1 MANYC
6 YATNKSVD
14 EIIAEALNFGTTPE
28 AIHKATLIRGLYD
41 KTYPESNIKFDL
53 AGDTAERFIDETSG
67 DTRKIM
73 LGTLQKFLS
82 NLRKEHFSVSPS
94 IGASMLHSYT
104 NLKENIPA
112 RVRRDRVRLIASLFS
127 RAVDA
132 LQQAHP
138 SFTRTQIV
146 NGVVDKGVNRFG
158 ELFIFDQIFEY
169 LMNVYGRLGSNQYAS
184 KQIQNMLYNWQAL
197 TTLVRR
203 ELINTEGVKM
213 GNKFEYAEETNYINY
228 LDDDT
233 SILID
238 PEETLHESWNS
249 GNSTK
254 SLFGEINSKIKRFL
268 SGIPEMEYTWNSD
281 KADFVAK
288 LKTDDIGFNLFMN
301 PIEAYNAIKKFTRG
315 STTQD
320 TFLSMLELA
329 QKDNKN
335 AWLVNVTNA
344 LRNNNELLSALY
356 SSTRSNTQ
364 LYSLLVPDTKSNKKG
379 FRRFLL
385 KLLNRI
391 NSGRN
396 ESFATRIILGAG
408 ATKETVYNE
417 GGYLINAN
425 VEQVAAALQKVVNE
439 DWFKDENNEESKKPT
454 THIAKYVADLV
465 PILNKLGI
473 DISSEDLINISSTY
487 KSLKKFKELVK
498 NLSVHGL
505 GRKNIVAIKNAN
517 TKDNP
522 ITYAAFLQKLTV
534 KKEENPLT
542 EYIRKINDSL
552 SGLTYEKRFESKVKY
567 KNSKGET
574 VTMHSEILPSFMGDF
589 FDEIHSY
596 ISANDK
602 KGLKAHLENRYL
614 GCPIFQQDGEI
625 LNKWL
630 DELIKCC
637 DNKDVDLEDSFA
649 ADFIYIRLLG
659 SKSKPSTDF
668 TSNMQLLDMITEY
681 FSEYEV
687 SHNSDNALYPVFILG
702 DSGVSKYIKAKR
714 YSAES
719 LYDMFYT
726 VYRQEFRR
734 KELVEATKGAIKGFS
749 GVENFFKNKDK
760 FSYLS
765 FFNSK
770 EYESFSFEDA
780 QVAEIK
786 NEIREQ
792 LKKEVEVF
800 KQRLQREG
808 LLETIDH
815 DGVTSY
821 KFLSS
826 SITPRNIDAV
836 VEEYYLN
843 SKFAMIQQ
851 LQLMTIDP
859 SFYKNTKYAQ
869 KRYKETHSSGK
880 ALNVDATDK
889 SGNKYSKDGIERA
902 IYINEV
908 KVNAEDTNSN
918 FMQVIANLYG
928 KDSEI
933 YDMYKENALTDGQG
947 WRTLDSYI
955 AILGMAGE
963 DVTAA
968 RELQSYLKKLHD
980 DYPDG
985 DIPAEKLNEVENMF
999 LVLQPLK
1006 PFTFTHER
1014 IPLNNT
1020 EYSLIPVQHKCS
1032 EMVLIPELLPK
1043 GKLRDMA
1050 LYMEDKGI
1058 DVAYATSVIK
1068 VGSFG
1073 SVDIHDKNNAE
1084 ELVDSLNEAYV
1095 HEISYSD
1102 YRLQSVPPVHN
1113 NGTRQIGT
1121 QLKKQIMAGIDM
1133 AGNYSKYFKD
1143 KNQTFNLGES
1153 NPNARPTG
1161 ANIVALYNSLIIAD
1175 ILEAYDDFKS
1185 KISNPQKLSDMLIQN
1200 IISNDRESLD
1210 NLAPL
1215 STTEV
1220 DGKTEFAMPLFEGSM
1235 EHDVSAFILSYF
1247 RNTVNKHKGFGGS
1260 LVQASAMGLTGYS
1273 EDNNLK
1279 FVTNEDKTNILYAE
1293 CEVPFDLSYV
1303 NSKGETVQLRYE
1315 DYCNE
1320 DGTLIEEDGEP
1331 KLEREF
1337 PGITSFVAYRIPT
1350 ENTYSL
1356 LNLKAVR
1363 YSRKISGGTIKVP
1376 AQGTTIAGFDFDID
1390 KLYFMLRRFKE
1401 REDYQRGRLDRFISY
1416 DLSKTARQ
1424 NSKVARN
1431 NLLIDLIQARLM
1443 DPETLENRTTPGG
1456 FKGPSK
1462 AARYIRELLYG
1473 EIPEYS
1479 SDLDSVIEK
1488 QIENSTEDPE
1498 PNYDITDPYTMVIY
1512 NQQNQVA
1519 GKLIGIF
1526 ANHVTNHAFSTLMKR
1541 FTLIEPISF
1550 AGHSYNNLLSS
1561 EGINLSQNIAEYL
1574 ASSVDAVKDPVLN
1587 YLNLNTLTADT
1598 AILLARLGYKPK
1610 EIGLLLNQ
1618 PIIKEVC
1625 KIAFNN
1631 DASLSAAITEVS
1643 RIYSMDSMTPDENA
1657 LTTNTLISNILE
1669 YRKAE
1674 ESGMTLKDAGPDFIN
1689 SQLNALALFKDA
1701 SRKANHLKDFVT
1713 ALKSTASSA
1722 VGSNFGDIY
1731 ARIEGIKNCVD
1742 YFSSNTSAFS
1752 IAVTDTLDFPID
1764 MNLGYED
1771 KKMDKYADNLVNNPL
1786 GFEQAMLDANR
1797 DMIKQI
1803 AKYYPYE
1810 TPLFKNA
1817 RENFS
1822 MISRGS
1828 SLDSRTIQD
1837 IHKDLILY
1845 LLANKPGSRFNSE
1858 DYTQVPN
1865 REFVTNKTYFLK
1877 IFPRV
1882 LLSVLNSNPELAKL
1896 AIFSNM
1902 DYNIFEEGII
1912 DITINNV
1919 NNQESYVKNEMTES
1933 WEELYRNEETRALAE
1948 ELFYYCYYKAG
1959 FNYSPISFMHLSP
1972 SILKMN
1978 LEVNKEDGESKSYT
1992 DFLRDVLK
2000 GDVYTTINLS
2010 KFITQFAIN
2019 HTDNY
2024 RFCHDATKNLTT
2036 DLISEFAM
2044 QDGTVQDSFSLNI
2057 PVLGDHKSKFIK
2069 QQNDSY
2075 SWIPAIKVVL
2085 GVETMLYVADNIN
2098 FTNEASMTYR
2108 RVKSIP
2114 NPNSPMYSSGDIVR
2128 DNLNRS
2134 TSREDLVAPDN
2145 VDDID
2150 TSIQSEGSI
2159 GLDYMLRQIPQ
2170 SIVSSGLVN
2179 AETFELFTNSIK
2191 QILENGEKT
2200 NAMEVY
2206 KNRAKFATES
2216 GNVECLDEHGNK
2228 AKLC

>member
-14 EIIAEALNFGTTPE
+14 EIIAKALNFGTTPE

-41 KTYPESNIKFDL
+41 RTYPNSNIKFDL
-53 AGDTAERFIDETSG
+53 EGDGEAEKYLDPAQAKE
-67 DTRKIM
+67 KIAV
-73 LGTLQKFLS
+73 LASFLS
-82 NLRKEHFSVSPS
+82 SLRKEHFSVSPS

-104 NLKENIPA
+104 NLKKNIPA
-112 RVRRDRVRLIASLFS
+112 RVRRNRVRLVASLFS
-127 RAVDA
+127 VAVDSI
-132 LQQAHP
+132 QQAHP

-169 LMNVYGRLGSNQYAS
+169 LMNIYGRFSSNSYAS
-184 KQIQNMLYNWQAL
+184 EQVQNMLYNWQAL

-203 ELINTEGVKM
+203 ELMTTEGVKI

-238 PEETLHESWNS
+238 PEEAPHESWNS

-254 SLFGEINSKIKRFL
+254 SLFGEISYKIKRFL
-268 SGIPEMEYTWNSD
+268 SGIPEMEYTWDSD
-281 KADFVAK
+281 KAAFEIK

-329 QKDNKN
+329 QKENKN

-344 LRNNNELLSALY
+344 LRSNNELLSALF

-364 LYSLLVPDTKSNKKG
+364 LYSLLVPDAKGNKKG

-396 ESFATRIILGAG
+396 ESFATRIILGVG
-408 ATKETVYNE
+408 ASEESIYDN
-417 GGYLINAN
+417 GGYLVNAN
-425 VEQVAAALQKVVNE
+425 VDQVATALQKVVGQ
-439 DWFKDENNEESKKPT
+439 DWFKDENNKEAENSKVN
-454 THIAKYVADLV
+454 IEKYVKELV
-465 PILNKLGI
+465 PILNRLGI
-473 DISSEDLINISSTY
+473 DISSEDLINISSTH
-487 KSLKKFKELVK
+487 KSLKKFKELIK

-517 TKDNP
+517 TKNNP
-522 ITYAAFLQKLTV
+522 ITYAAFLQKLTA
-534 KKEENPLT
+534 KGEENPLT

-574 VTMHSEILPSFMGDF
+574 VTMHSEVLPSFMGDL

-602 KGLKAHLENRYL
+602 KGLKAHLEDRYL
-614 GCPIFQQDGEI
+614 GCPIFKQDDEI

-630 DELIKCC
+630 EELIKCC

-649 ADFIYIRLLG
+649 ADFIYMRLLG
-659 SKSKPSTDF
+659 STTKPSTDF
-668 TSNMQLLDMITEY
+668 TSNLQLLDMFTEY
-681 FSEYEV
+681 FSEHEA
-687 SHNSDNALYPVFILG
+687 SHGSDKALYPVFILG

-726 VYRQEFRR
+726 VYKQELRR
-734 KELVEATKGAIKGFS
+734 KKLVEATKEALKGYS

-760 FSYLS
+760 FSYLQ

-770 EYESFSFEDA
+770 EYKDFSFKDA

-786 NEIREQ
+786 NEIRGQ

-826 SITPRNIDAV
+826 SITPGNIDSSI
-836 VEEYYLN
+836 EEYYLN
-843 SKFAMIQQ
+843 NKFAMIQQ

-859 SFYKNTKYAQ
+859 SFYKDTKNAQ
-869 KRYKETHSSGK
+869 KRYKEIHSSGK

-889 SGNKYSKDGIERA
+889 SGNKYSKDGIEKA

-908 KVNAEDTNSN
+908 KVNAEDTNSD
-918 FMQVIANLYG
+918 FMQVIKHLYG

-933 YDMYKENALTDGQG
+933 YNMYKENALTDGQG

-955 AILGMAGE
+955 SILGMAGE

-968 RELQSYLKKLHD
+968 RELQSYLKSLHEK
-980 DYPDG
+980 YPDG
-985 DIPAEKLNEVENMF
+985 DIPAEELNEVENMYM
-999 LVLQPLK
+999 VLQPLK

-1014 IPLNNT
+1014 IALKDSK
-1020 EYSLIPVQHKCS
+1020 YSLIPVQHKCS
-1032 EMVLIPELLPK
+1032 EIVLIPELLPK

-1058 DVAYATSVIK
+1058 DVAYATSAVK

-1073 SVDIHDKNNAE
+1073 SVDIHDKKNAE
-1084 ELVDSLNEAYV
+1084 ELRDSLNGAYI

-1121 QLKKQIMAGIDM
+1121 QLRKQIMAGINM
-1133 AGNYSKYFKD
+1133 AGDYAKYFKNKD
-1143 KNQTFNLGES
+1143 QTFNLG
-1153 NPNARPTG
+1153 NGKTRARPTG

-1175 ILEAYDDFKS
+1175 ILEAYTDFKS

-1200 IISNDRESLD
+1200 ILSNDRESLD

-1215 STTEV
+1215 SILEV
-1220 DGKTEFAMPLFEGSM
+1220 DGSTEFAMPLFEGSI

-1247 RNTVNKHKGFGGS
+1247 RNTVSKHKGFGGS
-1260 LVQASAMGLTGYS
+1260 LVQASAMGLSGYS

-1279 FVTNEDKTNILYAE
+1279 FVTDENKTNILYAE

-1303 NSKGETVQLRYE
+1303 NSKGETIQLRYE

-1320 DGTLIEEDGEP
+1320 DGTLIEEDGES
-1331 KLEREF
+1331 KLEKEF

-1356 LNLKAVR
+1356 LNLKVVR
-1363 YSRKISGGTIKVP
+1363 YNRKISGGIIKVP

-1390 KLYFMLRRFKE
+1390 KLYFMSRKFKE
-1401 REDYQRGRLDRFISY
+1401 RENYQEGRLDRFISY
-1416 DLSKTARQ
+1416 DLSRTARQ

-1431 NLLIDLIQARLM
+1431 NLLVDLIQARLM
-1443 DPETLENRTTPGG
+1443 DAETLENRTTPGG

-1479 SDLDSVIEK
+1479 SDLDSAIEK
-1488 QIENSTEDPE
+1488 QIENSAEDPE
-1498 PNYDITDPYTMVIY
+1498 PDYDITDPYTMVVY

-1541 FTLIEPISF
+1541 FTLVEPISF
-1550 AGHSYNNLLSS
+1550 AGHSYNDLLSS
-1561 EGINLSQNIAEYL
+1561 EGINLSQNVAEYL

-1598 AILLARLGYKPK
+1598 AILLARLGYKSK

-1631 DASLSAAITEVS
+1631 DASLSAAIAEVS
-1643 RIYSMDSMTPDENA
+1643 RIYSADKMIPDENA

-1669 YRKAE
+1669 YMKAE
-1674 ESGMTLKDAGPDFIN
+1674 ESGRTLRDAGPDFIN
-1689 SQLNALALFKDA
+1689 SQLNVLALFKDA

-1731 ARIEGIKNCVD
+1731 ARIEEIKNCVD
-1742 YFSSNTSAFS
+1742 YYSSNTSAFS

-1764 MNLGYED
+1764 MSLRYED
-1771 KKMDKYADNLVNNPL
+1771 EKMDEYAEKLVDNPL

-1797 DMIKQI
+1797 GMIKQI

-1845 LLANKPGSRFNSE
+1845 LLANKPGSRFNGE
-1858 DYTQVPN
+1858 DYTQLP
-1865 REFVTNKTYFLK
+1865 EGKFVTNKTYFLK
-1877 IFPRV
+1877 VFPRV
-1882 LLSVLNSNPELAKL
+1882 LLSVLNSKPKLAEL
-1896 AIFSNM
+1896 AIFKNM
-1902 DYNIFEEGII
+1902 DYNISEDGII
-1912 DITINNV
+1912 DITINNA
-1919 NNQESYVKNEMTES
+1919 NNQESYVRNEITES
-1933 WEELYRNEETRALAE
+1933 WEELYRNEDTRALAE

-1959 FNYSPISFMHLSP
+1959 FNYSPISFMHLAP
-1972 SILKMN
+1972 SMLKMG
-1978 LEVNKEDGESKSYT
+1978 LEVNKEDGKSKSYT

-2000 GDVYTTINLS
+2000 GDVYTTINFS

-2024 RFCHDATKNLTT
+2024 RFCHDAAKNLTT

-2044 QDGTVQDSFSLNI
+2044 QDRTIQDSFSLNM
-2057 PVLGDHKSKFIK
+2057 PLLGDDKSKFIK
-2069 QQNDSY
+2069 QVNDSY
-2075 SWIPAIKVVL
+2075 SWIPVIKVVL
-2085 GVETMLYVADNIN
+2085 GGETILYAADDIDFSNKV
-2098 FTNEASMTYR
+2098 SMTYR

-2128 DNLNRS
+2128 DALNRS
-2134 TSREDLVAPDN
+2134 TGREDLVDPNN
-2145 VDDID
+2145 VDDVD
-2150 TSIQSEGSI
+2150 TSIQPEGSI
-2159 GLDYMLRQIPQ
+2159 GLDYILRQIPQ
-2170 SIVSSGLVN
+2170 SVASSGLVN
-2179 AETFELFTNSIK
+2179 AETFELFTSSIN
-2191 QILENGEKT
+2191 QVLENGEMT
-2200 NAMEVY
+2200 DTMGVY
-2206 KNRAKFATES
+2206 KTRAKFATENK
-2216 GNVECLDEHGNK
+2216 NVKCLDEYGNE
-2228 AKLC
+2228 ANLC